1 MNGNLEAMIMS
12 RCTVRMNDQ
21 TEKVIDELIE
31 HYSGSKSES
40 INLLVQKYLDL
51 KKHFEQV
58 QEELD
63 EERRLRKSLLRNLE
77 HKMNVVYEIENT
89 RLFYEDFPELR
100 ASDQLP
106 SHVLTQVEDYL
117 EMKRKEKVFQ
127 HFEKRVNDR

>member
-1 MNGNLEAMIMS
+1 M
-12 RCTVRMNDQ
+12 VF
-21 TEKVIDELIE
+21 
-31 HYSGSKSES
+31 S
-40 INLLVQKYLDL
+40 INPNQCTEDLLNEMLEKFGGTKTGVVNILADRYLAQE
-51 KKHFEQV
+51 KKIEQLE
-58 QEELD
+58 EELD

-77 HKMNVVYEIENT
+77 HKMNVIYEIENT